1 MNYQQALTDHYKI
14 VRARITNPK
23 FKLKT
28 VPPVIVLEAPEPEPE
43 PAQAPVPELPRS
55 SDPRVNILRDCANE
69 YGCTVADMM
78 GVSRKMKVTLARRKA
93 MYLLWQRGTMSKAH
107 IGRFLNK
114 DHTTVI
120 HALRSYEKDL
130 AKRGEA

>member
-14 VRARITNPK
+14 VRARIANPK
-23 FKLKT
+23 IKLKT
-28 VPPVIVLEAPEPEPE
+28 VPPVIVLEIPEPE

-78 GVSRKMKVTLARRKA
+78 GVSRKMKITLARRKA